1 MNILRNSFFYTLF
14 FLVSCGGNG
23 EVTNEVFK
31 TETRM
36 IVDTV
41 VKNSLSIS
49 DKLMDELAVFP
60 KTINAQSSLMD
71 TLFWPIRSTV
81 NDGFALFCKFNSG
94 NKSFVFDR
102 NQEGELSQINAFA
115 AGFLFKDTMNIEYPS
130 IMLRFKEDYG
140 MNETYYYNCWFSYNT
155 ELSKYTFNNCF
166 SINLENKNK
175 DYMRD
180 VYISETASQEIKD
193 ETNIEVL
200 KILEENRYL
209 Y

>member
-1 MNILRNSFFYTLF
+1 MNTLRNSFFYTLF
-14 FLVSCGGNG
+14 FLVSCGDNS
-23 EVTNEVFK
+23 EVTNKVLK
-31 TETRM
+31 IETKK
-36 IVDTV
+36 IVDTA
-41 VKNSLSIS
+41 VKISLSVS

-60 KTINAQSSLMD
+60 KRVNAQSSLMD

-102 NQEGELSQINAFA
+102 NQEGELRQINGFTG
-115 AGFLFKDTMNIEYPS
+115 GFLFKDTMNIEYPS
-130 IMLRFKEDYG
+130 IMLRFAEDYG
-140 MNETYYYNCWFSYNT
+140 VNETYYYNCWFSYNT
-155 ELSKYTFNNCF
+155 KLSKYTFNNCF
-166 SINLENKNK
+166 SINLEDKNK

-180 VYISETASQEIKD
+180 VYISESASQEIKD

-200 KILEENRYL
+200 KILEENSYL

>member
-1 MNILRNSFFYTLF
+1 MNILRNTCFYTLF
-14 FLVSCGGNG
+14 FLVSCGDNS
-23 EVTNEVFK
+23 EVTNEVLK
-31 TETRM
+31 TETNK

-41 VKNSLSIS
+41 VKKSLSVS

-60 KTINAQSSLMD
+60 KSVNAQSSLMD

-81 NDGFALFCKFNSG
+81 KDGFALFCKFNSG

-102 NQEGELSQINAFA
+102 NQEGELRQINAFT

-130 IMLRFKEDYG
+130 IMLRFTEDYG
-140 MNETYYYNCWFSYNT
+140 VNETYYYNCWFSYNT
-155 ELSKYTFNNCF
+155 KLSKYTFNNCF

-200 KILEENRYL
+200 KILEENSYL

>member
-14 FLVSCGGNG
+14 FLVSCGDNS
-23 EVTNEVFK
+23 EVTNEVLK
-31 TETRM
+31 IETKK

-41 VKNSLSIS
+41 VKKSVSVS

-60 KTINAQSSLMD
+60 KTVNAQSSLMD

-102 NQEGELSQINAFA
+102 NQEGELRQINGFT

-130 IMLRFKEDYG
+130 IMLRFAEDYG
-140 MNETYYYNCWFSYNT
+140 VNETYYYNCWFSFNT
-155 ELSKYTFNNCF
+155 KLSKYTFNNCF
-166 SINLENKNK
+166 SINLEDKNK
-175 DYMRD
+175 EYMRD

-193 ETNIEVL
+193 ETNLEVL
-200 KILEENRYL
+200 KILEENSYL

>member
-14 FLVSCGGNG
+14 FLVSCGDNS
-23 EVTNEVFK
+23 EVTNEVLK
-31 TETRM
+31 IETKK

-41 VKNSLSIS
+41 VKKSLSVS

-60 KTINAQSSLMD
+60 KTVNAQSSLMD

-102 NQEGELSQINAFA
+102 NQEGELRQINGFT

-130 IMLRFKEDYG
+130 IMLRFAEDYG
-140 MNETYYYNCWFSYNT
+140 VNETYYYNCWFSFNT
-155 ELSKYTFNNCF
+155 KLSKYTFNNCF
-166 SINLENKNK
+166 SINLEDKNK
-175 DYMRD
+175 EYMRD

-193 ETNIEVL
+193 ETNLEVL
-200 KILEENRYL
+200 KILEENSYL

>member
-14 FLVSCGGNG
+14 FLVSCGDNS
-23 EVTNEVFK
+23 EVTNEVLK
-31 TETRM
+31 IETKK

-41 VKNSLSIS
+41 VKKSLSVS

-102 NQEGELSQINAFA
+102 NQEGELRQINGFT

-130 IMLRFKEDYG
+130 IMLRFAEDYG
-140 MNETYYYNCWFSYNT
+140 VNETYYYNCWFSFNT
-155 ELSKYTFNNCF
+155 KLSKYTFNNCF
-166 SINLENKNK
+166 SINLEDKNK
-175 DYMRD
+175 EYMRD

-193 ETNIEVL
+193 ETNLEVL
-200 KILEENRYL
+200 KILEENSYL

>member
-14 FLVSCGGNG
+14 FLVSCGDNS
-23 EVTNEVFK
+23 EVTNEVLK
-31 TETRM
+31 IETKK

-41 VKNSLSIS
+41 VKKSLSVS

-102 NQEGELSQINAFA
+102 NQEGELRQINGFT
-115 AGFLFKDTMNIEYPS
+115 AGFLFQDTMNIEYPS
-130 IMLRFKEDYG
+130 IMLRFAEDYG
-140 MNETYYYNCWFSYNT
+140 VNETYYYNCWFSFNT
-155 ELSKYTFNNCF
+155 KLSKYTFNNCF
-166 SINLENKNK
+166 SINLEDKNK
-175 DYMRD
+175 EYMRD

-193 ETNIEVL
+193 ETNLEVL
-200 KILEENRYL
+200 KILEENSYL

>member
-14 FLVSCGGNG
+14 FLVSCGDNS
-23 EVTNEVFK
+23 EVTNEALK
-31 TETRM
+31 TETKN

-41 VKNSLSIS
+41 VKKSLSVS
-49 DKLMDELAVFP
+49 DKLLDELAVFP
-60 KTINAQSSLMD
+60 KTVNAQSSLMD
-71 TLFWPIRSTV
+71 TLFWPIRSNV

-102 NQEGELSQINAFA
+102 NQEGELRQINAFK

-130 IMLRFKEDYG
+130 IMLRFTEDYG
-140 MNETYYYNCWFSYNT
+140 VNETYYYNCWFSFNT
-155 ELSKYTFNNCF
+155 KLSKYTFNNCF
-166 SINLENKNK
+166 SINLEDKNK
-175 DYMRD
+175 EYMRD

-193 ETNIEVL
+193 ETNLEVL
-200 KILEENRYL
+200 KILEENSYL

>member
-14 FLVSCGGNG
+14 FLVSCGDNG

-31 TETRM
+31 TETRK

-41 VKNSLSIS
+41 VKNSLSVS

-60 KTINAQSSLMD
+60 KTVNAQSSLMD
-71 TLFWPIRSTV
+71 TLFWPIRGTV

-102 NQEGELSQINAFA
+102 NQEGELSQINAFE

-130 IMLRFKEDYG
+130 IMLRFKEDYDV
-140 MNETYYYNCWFSYNT
+140 NETYYYNCWFSYNT

-166 SINLENKNK
+166 
-175 DYMRD
+175 
-180 VYISETASQEIKD
+180 
-193 ETNIEVL
+193 
-200 KILEENRYL
+200 
-209 Y
+209 

>member
-14 FLVSCGGNG
+14 FLVSCGDNS
-23 EVTNEVFK
+23 EVTNEVLK
-31 TETRM
+31 IETKK

-41 VKNSLSIS
+41 VKKSLSVS

-60 KTINAQSSLMD
+60 KTVNAQSSLMD

-102 NQEGELSQINAFA
+102 NQEGELRQINGFT

-130 IMLRFKEDYG
+130 IMLRFAEDYG
-140 MNETYYYNCWFSYNT
+140 VNETYYYNCWFSFNT
-155 ELSKYTFNNCF
+155 KLSKYTFNNCF
-166 SINLENKNK
+166 SINLEDKNK
-175 DYMRD
+175 EYMRD
-180 VYISETASQEIKD
+180 VYISETASQERKD

-200 KILEENRYL
+200 KILKENSYL

>member
-200 KILEENRYL
+200 KILEENSYL

>member
-14 FLVSCGGNG
+14 FLVSCGDNS
-23 EVTNEVFK
+23 EVTNEVLK
-31 TETRM
+31 IETKK

-41 VKNSLSIS
+41 VKKSVSVS

-60 KTINAQSSLMD
+60 KTVNAQSSLMD

-102 NQEGELSQINAFA
+102 NQEGELRQINGFK

-130 IMLRFKEDYG
+130 IMLRFEEDYG
-140 MNETYYYNCWFSYNT
+140 VNETYYYNCWFSYNT
-155 ELSKYTFNNCF
+155 KFSKYTFNNCF
-166 SINLENKNK
+166 SINLEDKNK
-175 DYMRD
+175 EYMRD
-180 VYISETASQEIKD
+180 VYISETASKEIKD
-193 ETNIEVL
+193 ETNLEVL
-200 KILEENRYL
+200 KILEENSYL

>member
-130 IMLRFKEDYG
+130 IMLRFTEDYG
-140 MNETYYYNCWFSYNT
+140 VNETYYYNCWFSYNT
-155 ELSKYTFNNCF
+155 KLSKYTFNNCF

-180 VYISETASQEIKD
+180 VYISETASQEIKY

>member
-14 FLVSCGGNG
+14 FLVSCGDNS
-23 EVTNEVFK
+23 EVTNEVLK
-31 TETRM
+31 IETKK

-41 VKNSLSIS
+41 VKKSLSVS

-60 KTINAQSSLMD
+60 KTVNAQSSLMD

-102 NQEGELSQINAFA
+102 NQEGELRQINGFT
-115 AGFLFKDTMNIEYPS
+115 AGFLFKDTINIEYPS
-130 IMLRFKEDYG
+130 IMLRFAEDYG
-140 MNETYYYNCWFSYNT
+140 VNETYYYNCWFSFNT
-155 ELSKYTFNNCF
+155 KLSKYTFNNCF
-166 SINLENKNK
+166 SINLEDKNK
-175 DYMRD
+175 EYMRD

-193 ETNIEVL
+193 ETNLEVL
-200 KILEENRYL
+200 KILEENSYL

>member
-14 FLVSCGGNG
+14 FLVSCGDNS
-23 EVTNEVFK
+23 EVTNEVLK
-31 TETRM
+31 IETKK

-41 VKNSLSIS
+41 VKKSVSVS

-60 KTINAQSSLMD
+60 KTVNAQSSLMD

-102 NQEGELSQINAFA
+102 NQEGELRQINGFK

-130 IMLRFKEDYG
+130 IMLRFAEDYG
-140 MNETYYYNCWFSYNT
+140 VNETYYYNCWFSFNT
-155 ELSKYTFNNCF
+155 KLSKYTFNNCF
-166 SINLENKNK
+166 SINLEDKNK
-175 DYMRD
+175 EYMRD

-193 ETNIEVL
+193 ETNLEVL
-200 KILEENRYL
+200 KILEENSYL